1 MEAKDRAVLLL
12 LKYSN
17 DYNKEVINGMIK
29 NYRKDDDIEKLNYW
43 NEVAKEYKQL
53 LNLIELWRTENL
65 AGVTK

>member
-65 AGVTK
+65 AGVTN

>member
-17 DYNKEVINGMIK
+17 EYNKEVINGMIK
-29 NYRKDDDIEKLNYW
+29 SYRRDDDIEKLNYW

-65 AGVTK
+65 AGVTN